1 MITRSLIRRRWQ
13 SFQLGGRITVAKL
26 LVELL
31 EVEAG
36 DVVNVTLYAEKP
48 REEEE
53 G

>member
-1 MITRSLIRRRWQ
+1 MITRFLIRRGWW

-26 LVELL
+26 LVEVL

-36 DVVNVTLYAEKP
+36 DVVYVTLYGEKP

-53 G
+53 D